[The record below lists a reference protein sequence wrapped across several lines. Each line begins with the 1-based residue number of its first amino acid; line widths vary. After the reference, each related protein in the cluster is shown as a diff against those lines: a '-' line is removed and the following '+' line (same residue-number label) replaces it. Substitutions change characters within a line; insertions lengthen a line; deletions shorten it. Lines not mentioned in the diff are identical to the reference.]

1 MPSISVR
8 PVLQGKYAEAL
19 EREALRQSANG
30 RKVSCA
36 EVVRQLMDQAGLVD
50 SQSSQSSQSSQPWPH
65 SQSSHGRIAMAASPA
80 MATPKGASLP
90 GADDIFS
97 SPA

>member
-19 EREALRQSANG
+19 AGEAERQG
-30 RKVSCA
+30 VSCA
-36 EVVRQLMDQAGLVD
+36 AVVRQLMDQAGLVD
-50 SQSSQSSQSSQPWPH
+50 SQSSQPWPH
-65 SQSSHGRIAMAASPA
+65 SQSSHGRIASPASPASPA

-90 GADDIFS
+90 GADDLFS

>member
-19 EREALRQSANG
+19 ASEAERQN
-30 RKVSCA
+30 VSCA
-36 EVVRQLMDQAGLVD
+36 EVVRRLMDQAGLLD
-50 SQSSQSSQSSQPWPH
+50 GQPCPP

-80 MATPKGASLP
+80 MATPKGVSLP
-90 GADDIFS
+90 GADDLFS

>member
-19 EREALRQSANG
+19 ASEAERLSQLEHQH
-30 RKVSCA
+30 VSCA
-36 EVVRQLMDQAGLVD
+36 EVVRRLMDQAGLLD
-50 SQSSQSSQSSQPWPH
+50 SHGGQSSQPWPP

-80 MATPKGASLP
+80 MATSKGASLP
-90 GADDIFS
+90 STDDIFS

>member
-19 EREALRQSANG
+19 ADEAERQG
-30 RKVSCA
+30 VSCA
-36 EVVRQLMDQAGLVD
+36 AVVRQLMDQAGLVD

-65 SQSSHGRIAMAASPA
+65 SHGGHGRIASPASPASPA

-90 GADDIFS
+90 GADDLFS

>member
-50 SQSSQSSQSSQPWPH
+50 SQSS
-65 SQSSHGRIAMAASPA
+65 HGRIASPASPASPA
-80 MATPKGASLP
+80 MATPKGAGLP
-90 GADDIFS
+90 GADDLFS